1 MKTFSLNKVIAIFAL
16 LFLIGGGKTLAET
29 TATLQASSTDPS
41 QGRPE
46 FAYTINNVNVLNGGV
61 IDYGYWNVNLYSV
74 VNSPANAAAFAFY
87 AVAGKPNTY
96 YIYNYSA
103 KKWVTYDLAT
113 SYNND
118 MKGFLKL
125 SDTKT
130 EGCYFEITSCTN
142 DTHSGYQMRPYASD
156 GTIDED
162 CYLNYN
168 GGNGA
173 NVSLTVGLWKDPGSQ
188 DKGACW
194 ILKKVDLEVNSIQ
207 TSTNEAK
214 PEHVFTMRNANGDY
228 VNSNLYRTLAA
239 SDYAQFAFYEVSGK
253 ASAYYIYNYS
263 AKKWLKYTTSAT
275 YTKGKD
281 FVFNGEK
288 SERSEFYITDAAK
301 DGVSGVQ
308 IQPYNAAGNAANN
321 YLNFYGGGGDNVAH
335 TIGNYTTDGN
345 NDAGSLWVF
354 TEVEIAN
361 NNAVITNK
369 TMSEGSVVSTLL
381 ENHTGNGTKLLKETA
396 IDWTK
401 QKVIAEI
408 DLSTCGTGTEDLFSI
423 GENIQTFEANNI
435 HMYKKSDGSITA
447 YLVGNPIKGG
457 ITGFESSTLLDGN
470 MLRVELSS
478 EKGFVVNDVVVF
490 SKEAI
495 NQYSEQYYTNQ
506 FFSLSNIQVG
516 SGEGTNQESRAK
528 YNYISVATK
537 DYQTATVT
545 SSNTLDEVTVNSF
558 NAQNDVDV
566 QLKRSLTPTQWNT
579 FCVPFTISE
588 DVIAEKFGA
597 GTLVYTFGS
606 MNGNVMNF
614 AHSTTIEAGTP
625 YIVKP
630 TKEVVNPSFTGV
642 NIEATAAKKVG
653 ADGYF
658 MQGIYSAKTDLTTD
672 GTNLFLGDG
681 NKFYKP
687 AGATTA
693 KMKGLRAFF
702 IVPQGTNLAA
712 LRANIDGATT
722 AIDELTAVVEQPTDN
737 RIYNLQGQFVGTSFE
752 GLHGVYVQNGKK
764 VLVK

>member
-1 MKTFSLNKVIAIFAL
+1 M
-16 LFLIGGGKTLAET
+16 
-29 TATLQASSTDPS
+29 QASSTDPS
-41 QGRPE
+41 LGKPE
-46 FAYTINNVNVLNGGV
+46 FAYTINNVNVLDNGST

-74 VNSPANAAAFAFY
+74 VNSPANAASFAFY
-87 AVAGKPNTY
+87 AVAGKSNTY

-113 SYNND
+113 SYNN

-156 GTIDED
+156 GTIDAD
-162 CYLNYN
+162 RYLNYN

-173 NVSLTVGLWKDPGSQ
+173 NASLTVGLWKDPGSQ

-194 ILKKVDLEVNSIQ
+194 ILKKVDLGVNSIQ

-214 PEHVFTMRNANGDY
+214 PEHVFTMRNANNSY
-228 VNSNLYRTLAA
+228 VNSNLYCATST

-253 ASAYYIYNYS
+253 TSAYYIYNYS

-275 YTKGKD
+275 YTKGQD
-281 FVFNGEK
+281 FVSNGEK

-321 YLNFYGGGGDNVAH
+321 YLNFYKGGDQNTNN

-369 TMSEGSVVSTLL
+369 AMSEGSVVSTLL
-381 ENHTGNGTKLLKETA
+381 ENHTGDGTKLLKETA

-423 GENIQTFEANNI
+423 GKDIQTFKENNI
-435 HMYKKSDGSITA
+435 HVYKTSGGITA
-447 YLVGNPIKGG
+447 YLVGNPAGG
-457 ITGFESSTLLDGN
+457 GATAFGPVSFDGN
-470 MLRVELSS
+470 ILRVELSS
-478 EKGFVVNDVVVF
+478 EKGFVVNDRVIF
-490 SKEAI
+490 SKEII
-495 NQYSEQYYTNQ
+495 NQYSEQKYGKQ

-516 SGEGTNQESRAK
+516 SGEGTNQETKAT
-528 YNYISVATK
+528 YNYISVVTN
-537 DYQTATVT
+537 DYKTATVT
-545 SSNTLDEVTVNSF
+545 VSNTLDEVAVNSF
-558 NAQNDVDV
+558 NAQNNVDV
-566 QLKRSLTPTQWNT
+566 QLKRTLSPEHWNS

-597 GTLVYTFGS
+597 GTQVCTFGS

-614 AHSTTIEAGTP
+614 AASTTIEAGTP

-630 TKEVVNPSFTGV
+630 TQEVVNPSFTGV

-693 KMKGLRAFF
+693 RMKGLRAFF

-722 AIDELTAVVEQPTDN
+722 AIDEFATVVEQPTDN

>member
-1 MKTFSLNKVIAIFAL
+1 M
-16 LFLIGGGKTLAET
+16 
-29 TATLQASSTDPS
+29 QASSTDPS
-41 QGRPE
+41 LGKPE
-46 FAYTINNVNVLNGGV
+46 FAYTINNVNVLNGTT

-74 VNSPANAAAFAFY
+74 VNSPANAASFAFY
-87 AVAGKPNTY
+87 AVAGKSNTY

-173 NVSLTVGLWKDPGSQ
+173 NASLTVGLWKDPGSQ

-194 ILKKVDLEVNSIQ
+194 ILKKVDLGVNSIQ

-214 PEHVFTMRNANGDY
+214 PEHVFTMRNANNSY
-228 VNSNLYRTLAA
+228 VNSNLYCATST

-253 ASAYYIYNYS
+253 TSAYYIYNYS

-275 YTKGKD
+275 YTKGQD
-281 FVFNGEK
+281 FVSNGEK

-321 YLNFYGGGGDNVAH
+321 YLNFYKGGDQNTNN

-381 ENHTGNGTKLLKETA
+381 ENHTGDGTKLLKETA
-396 IDWTK
+396 IDWTQ
-401 QKVIAEI
+401 QKVVAEI

-423 GENIQTFEANNI
+423 GKDIQTFKENNI
-435 HMYKKSDGSITA
+435 HVYKTSGGITA
-447 YLVGNPIKGG
+447 YLVGNPASGG
-457 ITGFESSTLLDGN
+457 ATAFGPVSFDGN
-470 MLRVELSS
+470 ILRVELSS
-478 EKGFVVNDVVVF
+478 EKGFVVNDRAIF
-490 SKEAI
+490 SKEII
-495 NQYSEQYYTNQ
+495 NQYSEQKYGKQ

-516 SGEGTNQESRAK
+516 SGEGTNQETKAT
-528 YNYISVATK
+528 YNYISVVTN
-537 DYQTATVT
+537 DYKAATVT
-545 SSNTLDEVTVNSF
+545 SSNTLDEVAANSF
-558 NAQNDVDV
+558 NAQNNVDV
-566 QLKRSLTPTQWNT
+566 QLKRTLSPEHWNS
-579 FCVPFTISE
+579 FCVPFAISA

-614 AHSTTIEAGTP
+614 APSTTIEAGKP

-630 TKEVVNPSFTGV
+630 TKEVVDPSFTGV

-687 AGATTA
+687 AGTTTA
-693 KMKGLRAFF
+693 RMKGLRAFF

-722 AIDELTAVVEQPTDN
+722 AIDELTTVVEQPADN

>member
-1 MKTFSLNKVIAIFAL
+1 MKTFSLNKIIAIFAL
-16 LFLIGGGKTLAET
+16 LFFIGGGKTLAET

-41 QGRPE
+41 LGRPE
-46 FAYTINNVNVLNGGV
+46 FAYTINNVNTIDGV
-61 IDYGYWNVNLYSV
+61 VDYGYWNVNLYSV
-74 VNSPANAAAFAFY
+74 INSPANAAAFAFY
-87 AVAGKPNTY
+87 AVAGKSNTY

-113 SYNND
+113 SYDNT
-118 MKGFLKL
+118 KGFLKL

-130 EGCYFEITSCTN
+130 EGCYFEITSCTK

-162 CYLNYN
+162 RYLNYN

-173 NVSLTVGLWKDPGSQ
+173 NESITVGLWRDNGSS
-188 DKGACW
+188 DAGSCW
-194 ILKKVDLEVNSIQ
+194 ILKEADLGVKANITNTSLAAGSIVNSLY
-207 TSTNEAK
+207 TN
-214 PEHVFTMRNANGDY
+214 Y
-228 VNSNLYRTLAA
+228 
-239 SDYAQFAFYEVSGK
+239 Q
-253 ASAYYIYNYS
+253 
-263 AKKWLKYTTSAT
+263 
-275 YTKGKD
+275 
-281 FVFNGEK
+281 
-288 SERSEFYITDAAK
+288 
-301 DGVSGVQ
+301 
-308 IQPYNAAGNAANN
+308 
-321 YLNFYGGGGDNVAH
+321 
-335 TIGNYTTDGN
+335 
-345 NDAGSLWVF
+345 
-354 TEVEIAN
+354 
-361 NNAVITNK
+361 
-369 TMSEGSVVSTLL
+369 
-381 ENHTGNGTKLLKETA
+381 GNGTQFVKETA
-396 IDWTK
+396 IDWTN

-408 DLSTCGTGTEDLFSI
+408 DISTCGTGTEDLFSI
-423 GENIQTFEANNI
+423 GEDAITWFANNI
-435 HMYKKSDGSITA
+435 HMYKTTGGITA
-447 YLVGNPIKGG
+447 YLVGNPVGG
-457 ITGFESSTLLDGN
+457 GATAFGPVSFDGN
-470 MLRVELSS
+470 ILRVEVSS
-478 EKGFVVNDVVVF
+478 EKGFVVNDRVIF
-490 SKEAI
+490 SKEVI
-495 NQYSEQYYTNQ
+495 NQYSEQKYNKQ
-506 FFSLSNIQVG
+506 FFSLSTIKVG
-516 SGEGTNQESRAK
+516 SGENNQNSRAK
-528 YNYISVATK
+528 YNYISVVTN
-537 DYQTATVT
+537 DYQAATVT

-566 QLKRSLTPTQWNT
+566 QLKRSLTPAQWNT
-579 FCVPFTISE
+579 FCVPFAISE

-597 GTLVYTFGS
+597 GTQVCTFGS

-672 GTNLFLGDG
+672 GTNLFLGEG

-687 AGATTA
+687 SGTTTA
-693 KMKGLRAFF
+693 KMKGMRAFF

-722 AIDELTAVVEQPTDN
+722 AIDELTTVVEQPTDN

>member
-1 MKTFSLNKVIAIFAL
+1 M
-16 LFLIGGGKTLAET
+16 
-29 TATLQASSTDPS
+29 QASSTDPS
-41 QGRPE
+41 QGRPD
-46 FAYTINNVNVLNGGV
+46 FAYTINNVNVLDGGV

-74 VNSPANAAAFAFY
+74 VNSPANAAVFAFY
-87 AVAGKPNTY
+87 AVAGKSNTY

-103 KKWVTYDLAT
+103 KKWVTYDLAA

-142 DTHSGYQMRPYASD
+142 GTHLGYQMRPYASD

-173 NVSLTVGLWKDPGSQ
+173 NASLTVGLWKDPGSQ

-194 ILKKVDLEVNSIQ
+194 ILKKVDLVVNSIQ

-214 PEHVFTMRNANGDY
+214 PEHVFTMRNANNSY
-228 VNSNLYRTLAA
+228 VNSNLYCATST

-253 ASAYYIYNYS
+253 TSAYYIYNYS

-281 FVFNGEK
+281 FVSNGEK
-288 SERSEFYITDAAK
+288 SERCEFYITDAAK

-321 YLNFYGGGGDNVAH
+321 YLNFYGGGGANVSN

-381 ENHTGNGTKLLKETA
+381 ENHTGDGTKILKETA

-408 DLSTCGTGTEDLFSI
+408 DISTCGTGTEDLFSI
-423 GENIQTFEANNI
+423 GNKITEFYENNI
-435 HMYKKSDGSITA
+435 HMYKTTGGITA
-447 YLVGNPIKGG
+447 YLVGNPVSGG
-457 ITGFESSTLLDGN
+457 ATAFGPVSFDGN
-470 MLRVELSS
+470 ILRVELSS
-478 EKGFVVNDVVVF
+478 EKGFVVNDRVIF
-490 SKEAI
+490 SKDII
-495 NQYSEQYYTNQ
+495 NQYSEQKYSKQ
-506 FFSLSNIQVG
+506 FFSLSSIQVG
-516 SGEGTNQESRAK
+516 SGENNQNSKAK
-528 YNYISVATK
+528 YNFIRVVTN

-545 SSNTLDEVTVNSF
+545 SSNTLDEVAVNSF
-558 NAQNDVDV
+558 NAQNNVDV
-566 QLKRSLTPTQWNT
+566 QLKRTLSPEHWNS
-579 FCVPFTISE
+579 FCVPFTISA

-614 AHSTTIEAGTP
+614 AVSTTIEAGTP

-630 TKEVVNPSFTGV
+630 TQEVVDPSFTGV

-687 AGATTA
+687 AGTTTA
-693 KMKGLRAFF
+693 RMKGLRAFF

-722 AIDELTAVVEQPTDN
+722 AIDEFATVVEQPTDN

>member
-1 MKTFSLNKVIAIFAL
+1 MKTFSLNKIIAIFAL

-41 QGRPE
+41 QGRPD
-46 FAYTINNVNVLNGGV
+46 FAYTINNVNAIDGV
-61 IDYGYWNVNLYSV
+61 ADYGYWNVNLYSV
-74 VNSPANAAAFAFY
+74 RNNPTNAASFAFY

-113 SYNND
+113 SYNN
-118 MKGFLKL
+118 MQGFLKL

-130 EGCYFEITSCTN
+130 EGCYFEITSCTK

-156 GTIDED
+156 GTIDTD
-162 CYLNYN
+162 RYLNYN

-173 NVSLTVGLWKDPGSQ
+173 NASKTVGLWQDPGSS
-188 DKGACW
+188 DAGSCW
-194 ILKKVDLEVNSIQ
+194 ILKEADLGV
-207 TSTNEAK
+207 K
-214 PEHVFTMRNANGDY
+214 AN
-228 VNSNLYRTLAA
+228 
-239 SDYAQFAFYEVSGK
+239 
-253 ASAYYIYNYS
+253 
-263 AKKWLKYTTSAT
+263 
-275 YTKGKD
+275 
-281 FVFNGEK
+281 
-288 SERSEFYITDAAK
+288 
-301 DGVSGVQ
+301 
-308 IQPYNAAGNAANN
+308 
-321 YLNFYGGGGDNVAH
+321 
-335 TIGNYTTDGN
+335 
-345 NDAGSLWVF
+345 
-354 TEVEIAN
+354 
-361 NNAVITNK
+361 ITN
-369 TMSEGSVVSTLL
+369 TSLAEGSVVSTVL
-381 ENHTGNGTKLLKETA
+381 ENHTGDGTQLVKETA
-396 IDWTK
+396 IDWTT
-401 QKVIAEI
+401 QKIVAEI
-408 DLSTCGTGTEDLFSI
+408 DISTCGTGTEDLFSI
-423 GENIQTFEANNI
+423 GKDAITWSANNI
-435 HMYKKSDGSITA
+435 HMYKASGGITA
-447 YLVGNPIKGG
+447 YLVGNPVGG
-457 ITGFESSTLLDGN
+457 GATAFGPVSFDGN
-470 MLRVELSS
+470 ILRVELSS
-478 EKGFVVNDVVVF
+478 EKGFVVNDRVIF
-490 SKEAI
+490 SKEVI
-495 NQYSEQYYTNQ
+495 NQYSEQYYKEQ
-506 FFSLSNIQVG
+506 FFSLSTIKVG
-516 SGEGTNQESRAK
+516 SGEGTNQETKAT
-528 YNYISVATK
+528 YNYIRVVTN
-537 DYQTATVT
+537 DYQAATVT

-566 QLKRSLTPTQWNT
+566 QLKRSLSPAHWNS
-579 FCVPFTISE
+579 FCVPFTISA

-614 AHSTTIEAGTP
+614 APSTTIEAGKP

-630 TKEVVNPSFTGV
+630 TQEVVDPSFTGV

-693 KMKGLRAFF
+693 RMKGLRAFF

-722 AIDELTAVVEQPTDN
+722 AIDELTTVVEQPTDN

>member
-1 MKTFSLNKVIAIFAL
+1 M
-16 LFLIGGGKTLAET
+16 
-29 TATLQASSTDPS
+29 QASSTDPS
-41 QGRPE
+41 LGKPE
-46 FAYTINNVNVLNGGV
+46 FAYTINNVNVIDGT

-74 VNSPANAAAFAFY
+74 VNTPANAASFAFY
-87 AVAGKPNTY
+87 AVAGKSNTY

-113 SYNND
+113 SYNNN

-173 NVSLTVGLWKDPGSQ
+173 NASLTVGLWKDPGSQ

-194 ILKKVDLEVNSIQ
+194 ILKKVDLGVNSIQ

-214 PEHVFTMRNANGDY
+214 PEHVFTMRNANNSY
-228 VNSNLYRTLAA
+228 VNSNLYCATST

-253 ASAYYIYNYS
+253 TSAYYIYNYS

-275 YTKGKD
+275 YTKGQD
-281 FVFNGEK
+281 FVSNGEK

-321 YLNFYGGGGDNVAH
+321 YLNFYKGGDQNTNN

-381 ENHTGNGTKLLKETA
+381 ENHTGDGTKLLKETA

-423 GENIQTFEANNI
+423 GKDIQTFKENNI
-435 HMYKKSDGSITA
+435 HVYKTSGGITA
-447 YLVGNPIKGG
+447 YLVGNPASGG
-457 ITGFESSTLLDGN
+457 ATAFGPVSFDGN
-470 MLRVELSS
+470 ILRVELSS
-478 EKGFVVNDVVVF
+478 EKGFVVNDRAIF
-490 SKEAI
+490 SKEII
-495 NQYSEQYYTNQ
+495 NQYSEQKYGKQ

-516 SGEGTNQESRAK
+516 SGEGTNQETKAT
-528 YNYISVATK
+528 YNYISVVTN
-537 DYQTATVT
+537 DYKTATVT
-545 SSNTLDEVTVNSF
+545 VSNTLDEVAVNSF
-558 NAQNDVDV
+558 NAQNNVDV
-566 QLKRSLTPTQWNT
+566 QLKRSLSPEHWNS
-579 FCVPFTISE
+579 FCVPFAISA

-597 GTLVYTFGS
+597 GTQICTFGS

-614 AHSTTIEAGTP
+614 DHSTTIEAGKP

-630 TKEVVNPSFTGV
+630 TKEVVDPSFTSV

-687 AGATTA
+687 AGTTTA
-693 KMKGLRAFF
+693 RMKGLRAFF

-722 AIDELTAVVEQPTDN
+722 AIDELTTVVEQPTDN

>member
-1 MKTFSLNKVIAIFAL
+1 
-16 LFLIGGGKTLAET
+16 
-29 TATLQASSTDPS
+29 
-41 QGRPE
+41 
-46 FAYTINNVNVLNGGV
+46 
-61 IDYGYWNVNLYSV
+61 
-74 VNSPANAAAFAFY
+74 
-87 AVAGKPNTY
+87 
-96 YIYNYSA
+96 
-103 KKWVTYDLAT
+103 
-113 SYNND
+113 
-118 MKGFLKL
+118 
-125 SDTKT
+125 
-130 EGCYFEITSCTN
+130 
-142 DTHSGYQMRPYASD
+142 MRPYASD

-173 NVSLTVGLWKDPGSQ
+173 NASLTVGLWKDPGSQ

-194 ILKKVDLEVNSIQ
+194 ILKKVDLGVNSIQ

-214 PEHVFTMRNANGDY
+214 PEHVFTMRNANNDY
-228 VNSNLYRTLAA
+228 VNSSLYRTLNSA
-239 SDYAQFAFYEVSGK
+239 DYAQFAFYEVSGK
-253 ASAYYIYNYS
+253 TNAYYIYNYS

-275 YTKGKD
+275 YTVGKD
-281 FVFNGEK
+281 FVSNGEK

-321 YLNFYGGGGDNVAH
+321 YLNFYAGGDQNTNH
-335 TIGNYTTDGN
+335 TIGNWTDGGN
-345 NDAGSLWVF
+345 NDLGSLWLF

-381 ENHTGNGTKLLKETA
+381 ENHTGDGTKLLKETA
-396 IDWTK
+396 IDWTQ

-408 DLSTCGTGTEDLFSI
+408 DLSTCGTGIEDLFSI
-423 GENIQTFEANNI
+423 GEKIQTSKANNI
-435 HMYKKSDGSITA
+435 HMYKTSDGITA
-447 YLVGNPIKGG
+447 YLVGNPLSGG
-457 ITGFESSTLLDGN
+457 ATAFGPVSFDGN
-470 MLRVELSS
+470 ILRVELSS
-478 EKGFVVNDVVVF
+478 EKGFVVNDRVIF
-490 SKEAI
+490 SKEII
-495 NQYSEQYYTNQ
+495 NQYSEQKYGTQ

-516 SGEGTNQESRAK
+516 SGEGTNQETKAT
-528 YNYISVATK
+528 YNYIRVVTN

-545 SSNTLDEVTVNSF
+545 SSNTLDEVAVNSF
-558 NAQNDVDV
+558 NAQNNVDV
-566 QLKRSLTPTQWNT
+566 QLKRSLSPEHWNS
-579 FCVPFTISE
+579 FCVPFAISE

-597 GTLVYTFGS
+597 GTQICAFGS

-630 TKEVVNPSFTGV
+630 TKEVVDPSFTGV

-687 AGATTA
+687 AGTTTA
-693 KMKGLRAFF
+693 RMKGLRAFF

-722 AIDELTAVVEQPTDN
+722 AIDELTTVVEQPADN

>member
-1 MKTFSLNKVIAIFAL
+1 MKTFSLNKIIAIFAL

-41 QGRPE
+41 LGKPE
-46 FAYTINNVNVLNGGV
+46 FAYTINNVNVLDNGNT

-74 VNSPANAAAFAFY
+74 RNSPANAAAFAFY
-87 AVAGKPNTY
+87 AVAGKSNTY

-113 SYNND
+113 SYNN

-125 SDTKT
+125 SDTKA
-130 EGCYFEITSCTN
+130 ESCYFEITSCTK

-156 GTIDED
+156 GTVDAD
-162 CYLNYN
+162 RYLNYN

-173 NVSLTVGLWKDPGSQ
+173 NASITVGLWQDSGSS
-188 DKGACW
+188 DAGSCW
-194 ILKKVDLEVNSIQ
+194 ILKEADLGVKANITN
-207 TSTNEAK
+207 TS
-214 PEHVFTMRNANGDY
+214 
-228 VNSNLYRTLAA
+228 LAA
-239 SDYAQFAFYEVSGK
+239 GSIVNTLCTNHQGDGTQF
-253 ASAYYIYNYS
+253 I
-263 AKKWLKYTTSAT
+263 
-275 YTKGKD
+275 
-281 FVFNGEK
+281 
-288 SERSEFYITDAAK
+288 
-301 DGVSGVQ
+301 
-308 IQPYNAAGNAANN
+308 
-321 YLNFYGGGGDNVAH
+321 
-335 TIGNYTTDGN
+335 
-345 NDAGSLWVF
+345 
-354 TEVEIAN
+354 
-361 NNAVITNK
+361 
-369 TMSEGSVVSTLL
+369 
-381 ENHTGNGTKLLKETA
+381 KETA
-396 IDWTK
+396 IDWTN
-401 QKVIAEI
+401 QKVVAEI
-408 DLSTCGTGTEDLFSI
+408 DISTCGTGTEDLFSI
-423 GENIQTFEANNI
+423 GEDAITWSANNI
-435 HMYKKSDGSITA
+435 HMYKTTGGITA
-447 YLVGNPIKGG
+447 YLVGNPVGG
-457 ITGFESSTLLDGN
+457 GATAFGPVSFDGN
-470 MLRVELSS
+470 ILRVELSS
-478 EKGFVVNDVVVF
+478 EKGFVVNDRVIF
-490 SKEAI
+490 SKEVI
-495 NQYSEQYYTNQ
+495 NQYSEQYYSKQ
-506 FFSLSNIQVG
+506 FFSLSTIKVG
-516 SGEGTNQESRAK
+516 SGEGSNQESKAK
-528 YNYISVATK
+528 YNYISVVTN
-537 DYQTATVT
+537 DYQTATAT

-566 QLKRSLTPTQWNT
+566 QLKRSLTPAQWNT
-579 FCVPFTISE
+579 FCVPFTISA

-630 TKEVVNPSFTGV
+630 TQEVVNPSFTGV

-658 MQGIYSAKTDLTTD
+658 MQGIYSAKTDLATD

-687 AGATTA
+687 AGTTTA
-693 KMKGLRAFF
+693 RMKGMRAYF

-722 AIDELTAVVEQPTDN
+722 AIDELTTVVEQPTDN

>member
-41 QGRPE
+41 QGRPD
-46 FAYTINNVNVLNGGV
+46 FAYTINNVNAIDGV
-61 IDYGYWNVNLYSV
+61 ADYGYWNVNLYSV
-74 VNSPANAAAFAFY
+74 RNNPTNAASFAFY

-113 SYNND
+113 SYNN
-118 MKGFLKL
+118 MQGFLKL

-130 EGCYFEITSCTN
+130 EGCYFEITSCTK

-156 GTIDED
+156 GTIDTD
-162 CYLNYN
+162 RYLNYN

-173 NVSLTVGLWKDPGSQ
+173 NASKTVGLWQDPGSS
-188 DKGACW
+188 DAGSCW
-194 ILKKVDLEVNSIQ
+194 ILKEADLGV
-207 TSTNEAK
+207 K
-214 PEHVFTMRNANGDY
+214 AN
-228 VNSNLYRTLAA
+228 
-239 SDYAQFAFYEVSGK
+239 
-253 ASAYYIYNYS
+253 
-263 AKKWLKYTTSAT
+263 
-275 YTKGKD
+275 
-281 FVFNGEK
+281 
-288 SERSEFYITDAAK
+288 
-301 DGVSGVQ
+301 
-308 IQPYNAAGNAANN
+308 
-321 YLNFYGGGGDNVAH
+321 
-335 TIGNYTTDGN
+335 
-345 NDAGSLWVF
+345 
-354 TEVEIAN
+354 
-361 NNAVITNK
+361 ITN
-369 TMSEGSVVSTLL
+369 TSLAEGSVVSTVL
-381 ENHTGNGTKLLKETA
+381 ENHTGDGTQLVKETA
-396 IDWTK
+396 IDWTT
-401 QKVIAEI
+401 QKIVAEI
-408 DLSTCGTGTEDLFSI
+408 DISTCGTGTEDLFSI
-423 GENIQTFEANNI
+423 GKDAITWSANNI
-435 HMYKKSDGSITA
+435 HMYKASGGITA
-447 YLVGNPIKGG
+447 YLVGNPVGG
-457 ITGFESSTLLDGN
+457 GATAFGPVSFDGN
-470 MLRVELSS
+470 ILRVELSS
-478 EKGFVVNDVVVF
+478 EKGFVVNDRVIF
-490 SKEAI
+490 SKEVI
-495 NQYSEQYYTNQ
+495 NQYSEQYYKEQ
-506 FFSLSNIQVG
+506 FFSLSTIKVG
-516 SGEGTNQESRAK
+516 SGEGTNQETKAT
-528 YNYISVATK
+528 YNYIRVVTN
-537 DYQTATVT
+537 DYQAATVT

-566 QLKRSLTPTQWNT
+566 QLKRSLSPAHWNS
-579 FCVPFTISE
+579 FCVPFTISA

-614 AHSTTIEAGTP
+614 APSTTIEAGKP

-630 TKEVVNPSFTGV
+630 TQEVVDPSFTGV

-693 KMKGLRAFF
+693 RMKGLRAFF

-722 AIDELTAVVEQPTDN
+722 AIDELATVVEQPADN

>member
-1 MKTFSLNKVIAIFAL
+1 MKTFSLNKIIAIFAL

-41 QGRPE
+41 QGRPD
-46 FAYTINNVNVLNGGV
+46 FAYTINNVNVLDGGV

-74 VNSPANAAAFAFY
+74 VNSPANAAVFAFY
-87 AVAGKPNTY
+87 AVAGKSNTY

-103 KKWVTYDLAT
+103 KKWVTYDLAA

-142 DTHSGYQMRPYASD
+142 GTHLGYQMRPYASD

-173 NVSLTVGLWKDPGSQ
+173 NASLTVGLWKDPGSQ

-194 ILKKVDLEVNSIQ
+194 ILKKVDLVVNSIQ

-214 PEHVFTMRNANGDY
+214 PEHVFTMRNANNSY
-228 VNSNLYRTLAA
+228 VNSNLYCATST

-253 ASAYYIYNYS
+253 TSAYYIYNYS

-281 FVFNGEK
+281 FVSNGEK
-288 SERSEFYITDAAK
+288 SERCEFYITDAAK

-321 YLNFYGGGGDNVAH
+321 YLNFYGGGGANVSN

-381 ENHTGNGTKLLKETA
+381 ENHTGDGTKILKETA

-408 DLSTCGTGTEDLFSI
+408 DISTCGTGTEDLFSI
-423 GENIQTFEANNI
+423 GNKITEFYENNI
-435 HMYKKSDGSITA
+435 HMYKTTGGITA
-447 YLVGNPIKGG
+447 YLVGNPVSGG
-457 ITGFESSTLLDGN
+457 ATAFGPVSFDGN
-470 MLRVELSS
+470 ILRVELSS
-478 EKGFVVNDVVVF
+478 EKGFVVNDRVIF
-490 SKEAI
+490 SKDII
-495 NQYSEQYYTNQ
+495 NQYSEQKYSKQ
-506 FFSLSNIQVG
+506 FFSLSSIQVG
-516 SGEGTNQESRAK
+516 SGENNQNSKAK
-528 YNYISVATK
+528 YNFIRVVTN

-545 SSNTLDEVTVNSF
+545 SSNTLDEVAVNSF
-558 NAQNDVDV
+558 NAQNNVDV
-566 QLKRSLTPTQWNT
+566 QLKRTLSPEHWNS
-579 FCVPFTISE
+579 FCVPFTISA

-614 AHSTTIEAGTP
+614 AVSTTIEAGTP

-630 TKEVVNPSFTGV
+630 TQEVVDPSFTGV

-687 AGATTA
+687 AGTTTA
-693 KMKGLRAFF
+693 RMKGLRAFF

-722 AIDELTAVVEQPTDN
+722 AIDEFATVVEQPTDN

>member
-1 MKTFSLNKVIAIFAL
+1 MKTFSLNKIFAIFAL

-41 QGRPE
+41 QGRPD
-46 FAYTINNVNVLNGGV
+46 FAYTINNVNAIDGV
-61 IDYGYWNVNLYSV
+61 ADYGYWNVNLYSV
-74 VNSPANAAAFAFY
+74 RNNPTNAASFAFY

-113 SYNND
+113 SYNN
-118 MKGFLKL
+118 MQGFLKL

-130 EGCYFEITSCTN
+130 EGCYFEITSCTK

-156 GTIDED
+156 GTIDTD
-162 CYLNYN
+162 RYLNYN

-173 NVSLTVGLWKDPGSQ
+173 NASKTVGLWQDPGSS
-188 DKGACW
+188 DAGSCW
-194 ILKKVDLEVNSIQ
+194 ILKEADLGV
-207 TSTNEAK
+207 K
-214 PEHVFTMRNANGDY
+214 AN
-228 VNSNLYRTLAA
+228 
-239 SDYAQFAFYEVSGK
+239 
-253 ASAYYIYNYS
+253 
-263 AKKWLKYTTSAT
+263 
-275 YTKGKD
+275 
-281 FVFNGEK
+281 
-288 SERSEFYITDAAK
+288 
-301 DGVSGVQ
+301 
-308 IQPYNAAGNAANN
+308 
-321 YLNFYGGGGDNVAH
+321 
-335 TIGNYTTDGN
+335 
-345 NDAGSLWVF
+345 
-354 TEVEIAN
+354 
-361 NNAVITNK
+361 ITN
-369 TMSEGSVVSTLL
+369 TSLAEGSVVSTVL
-381 ENHTGNGTKLLKETA
+381 ENHTGDGTQLVKETA
-396 IDWTK
+396 IDWTT
-401 QKVIAEI
+401 QKIVAEI
-408 DLSTCGTGTEDLFSI
+408 DISTCGTGTEDLFSI
-423 GENIQTFEANNI
+423 GKDAITWSANNI
-435 HMYKKSDGSITA
+435 HMYKASGGITA
-447 YLVGNPIKGG
+447 YLVGNPVGG
-457 ITGFESSTLLDGN
+457 GATAFGPVSFDGN
-470 MLRVELSS
+470 ILRVELSS
-478 EKGFVVNDVVVF
+478 EKGFVVNDRVIF
-490 SKEAI
+490 SKEII
-495 NQYSEQYYTNQ
+495 NQYSEQYYKEQ
-506 FFSLSNIQVG
+506 FFSLSTIKVG
-516 SGEGTNQESRAK
+516 SGEGTNQETKAT
-528 YNYISVATK
+528 YNYIRVVTN
-537 DYQTATVT
+537 DYQAATVT

-566 QLKRSLTPTQWNT
+566 QLKRSLSPAHWNS
-579 FCVPFTISE
+579 FCVPFTISA

-614 AHSTTIEAGTP
+614 APSTTIKAGKP

-630 TKEVVNPSFTGV
+630 TQEVVDPSFTGV

-693 KMKGLRAFF
+693 RMKGLRAFF

-722 AIDELTAVVEQPTDN
+722 AIDELTTVVEQPTDN

>member
-1 MKTFSLNKVIAIFAL
+1 M
-16 LFLIGGGKTLAET
+16 
-29 TATLQASSTDPS
+29 QASSTDPS
-41 QGRPE
+41 LGRPE
-46 FAYTINNVNVLNGGV
+46 FAYTINNVNVLNGTT

-74 VNSPANAAAFAFY
+74 VNSPANAVSFAFY
-87 AVAGKPNTY
+87 AVAGKSNTY

-113 SYNND
+113 SYDNT
-118 MKGFLKL
+118 KGFLKL

-162 CYLNYN
+162 RYLNFN

-173 NVSLTVGLWKDPGSQ
+173 NASITVGLWQDNGSQ

-194 ILKKVDLEVNSIQ
+194 ILKEADLGV
-207 TSTNEAK
+207 K
-214 PEHVFTMRNANGDY
+214 AN
-228 VNSNLYRTLAA
+228 
-239 SDYAQFAFYEVSGK
+239 
-253 ASAYYIYNYS
+253 
-263 AKKWLKYTTSAT
+263 
-275 YTKGKD
+275 
-281 FVFNGEK
+281 
-288 SERSEFYITDAAK
+288 
-301 DGVSGVQ
+301 
-308 IQPYNAAGNAANN
+308 
-321 YLNFYGGGGDNVAH
+321 
-335 TIGNYTTDGN
+335 
-345 NDAGSLWVF
+345 
-354 TEVEIAN
+354 
-361 NNAVITNK
+361 ITN
-369 TMSEGSVVSTLL
+369 TSLAEGSVVSTVL
-381 ENHTGNGTKLLKETA
+381 ENHTGDGTKFTRDIA
-396 IDWTK
+396 VDWNN
-401 QKVIAEI
+401 QKVVAEI

-423 GENIQTFEANNI
+423 GKDIQTFKENNI
-435 HMYKKSDGSITA
+435 HVYKTSGGITA
-447 YLVGNPIKGG
+447 YLVGNPASGG
-457 ITGFESSTLLDGN
+457 ATAFGPVSFDGN
-470 MLRVELSS
+470 ILRVELSS
-478 EKGFVVNDVVVF
+478 EKGFVVNDRAIF
-490 SKEAI
+490 SKEII
-495 NQYSEQYYTNQ
+495 NQYSEQKYGKQ

-516 SGEGTNQESRAK
+516 SGEGTNQETKAT
-528 YNYISVATK
+528 YNYISVVTN
-537 DYQTATVT
+537 DYKAATVT
-545 SSNTLDEVTVNSF
+545 SSNTLDEVAVNSF
-558 NAQNDVDV
+558 NAQNNVDV
-566 QLKRSLTPTQWNT
+566 QLKRTLSPEHWNS
-579 FCVPFTISE
+579 FCVPFAISA

-597 GTLVYTFGS
+597 GTQIFTFGS

-614 AHSTTIEAGTP
+614 DHSTTIEAGKP

-630 TKEVVNPSFTGV
+630 TKEVVDPSFTSV

-687 AGATTA
+687 AGTTTA
-693 KMKGLRAFF
+693 RMKGLRAFF

-722 AIDELTAVVEQPTDN
+722 AIDELTTVVEQPTDN

>member
-1 MKTFSLNKVIAIFAL
+1 M
-16 LFLIGGGKTLAET
+16 
-29 TATLQASSTDPS
+29 QASSTDPS
-41 QGRPE
+41 LGKPE
-46 FAYTINNVNVLNGGV
+46 FAYTINNVNVLNGTT

-87 AVAGKPNTY
+87 AVAGKSNTY

-103 KKWVTYDLAT
+103 KKWITYDLAT
-113 SYNND
+113 SYDNT
-118 MKGFLKL
+118 KGFLKL

-162 CYLNYN
+162 RYLNFN

-173 NVSLTVGLWKDPGSQ
+173 NASITVGLWEDNGSQ

-194 ILKKVDLEVNSIQ
+194 ILKKVDLGVNSIQ

-214 PEHVFTMRNANGDY
+214 PEHVFTMRNANNSY
-228 VNSNLYRTLAA
+228 VNSNLYCATST

-253 ASAYYIYNYS
+253 TNAYYIYNYS

-281 FVFNGEK
+281 FVSNGEK
-288 SERSEFYITDAAK
+288 SERCEFYITDAAK

-321 YLNFYGGGGDNVAH
+321 YLNFYGGGGANVSN

-361 NNAVITNK
+361 NNAVITSTTIPTGTSTNLK
-369 TMSEGSVVSTLL
+369 TNWKATKNTAWEVTTPIDWNTQQLIVTVDLNGVYAADAQGNRVVLCVTGADDELGWTENTGRSIFYNYSSTQVQGYVLEGDNANTGRLTYTNPLVFRYTKDGMYLGDEATPTHNSTRLA
-381 ENHTGNGTKLLKETA
+381 KLLS
-396 IDWTK
+396 
-401 QKVIAEI
+401 QKNIK
-408 DLSTCGTGTEDLFSI
+408 I
-423 GENIQTFEANNI
+423 GANNEACSGTYTI
-435 HMYKKSDGSITA
+435 QLASNDYAPAQTYSDNI
-447 YLVGNPIKGG
+447 
-457 ITGFESSTLLDGN
+457 
-470 MLRVELSS
+470 LRE
-478 EKGFVVNDVVVF
+478 
-490 SKEAI
+490 
-495 NQYSEQYYTNQ
+495 
-506 FFSLSNIQVG
+506 
-516 SGEGTNQESRAK
+516 
-528 YNYISVATK
+528 
-537 DYQTATVT
+537 TATV
-545 SSNTLDEVTVNSF
+545 SF
-558 NAQNDVDV
+558 NAQDNVDV
-566 QLKRSLTPTQWNT
+566 QLERTLSPEYWNT
-579 FCVPFTISE
+579 FCVPFSISAE
-588 DVIAEKFGA
+588 VIKEMFGE
-597 GTLVYTFGS
+597 GTQVCTFGS
-606 MNGNVMNF
+606 MEGTVMNF
-614 AHSTTIEAGTP
+614 AHSTSIEAGKP

-642 NIEATAAKKVG
+642 NIEATAAKQVG
-653 ADGYF
+653 ANGYF
-658 MQGIYSAKTDLTTD
+658 MQGIYSVKTDLTTD

-687 AGATTA
+687 LGTTTA
-693 KMKGLRAFF
+693 KMKGMRAYF
-702 IVPQGTNLAA
+702 IVPQGTNFAA

-722 AIDELTAVVEQPTDN
+722 AIDELTTVVEQPADN

>member
-1 MKTFSLNKVIAIFAL
+1 MKTFSLNKIIAIFAL

-46 FAYTINNVNVLNGGV
+46 FAYTINNVNVLNGTT

-74 VNSPANAAAFAFY
+74 VNSPANAASFAFY
-87 AVAGKPNTY
+87 AVAGKSNTY

-113 SYNND
+113 SYDNT
-118 MKGFLKL
+118 KGFLKL

-162 CYLNYN
+162 RYLNFN

-173 NVSLTVGLWKDPGSQ
+173 NASITVGLWQDNGSQ

-194 ILKKVDLEVNSIQ
+194 ILKEADLSVKANITNTSLAAGSIVNSLY
-207 TSTNEAK
+207 TN
-214 PEHVFTMRNANGDY
+214 Y
-228 VNSNLYRTLAA
+228 
-239 SDYAQFAFYEVSGK
+239 Q
-253 ASAYYIYNYS
+253 
-263 AKKWLKYTTSAT
+263 
-275 YTKGKD
+275 
-281 FVFNGEK
+281 
-288 SERSEFYITDAAK
+288 
-301 DGVSGVQ
+301 
-308 IQPYNAAGNAANN
+308 
-321 YLNFYGGGGDNVAH
+321 
-335 TIGNYTTDGN
+335 
-345 NDAGSLWVF
+345 
-354 TEVEIAN
+354 
-361 NNAVITNK
+361 
-369 TMSEGSVVSTLL
+369 
-381 ENHTGNGTKLLKETA
+381 GNGTQFVKETA
-396 IDWTK
+396 IDWTN
-401 QKVIAEI
+401 QKVVAEI
-408 DLSTCGTGTEDLFSI
+408 DVSTCGTGTEDLFSI
-423 GENIQTFEANNI
+423 GEDAITWSANNI
-435 HMYKKSDGSITA
+435 HMYKTTGGITA
-447 YLVGNPIKGG
+447 YLVGNPVGG
-457 ITGFESSTLLDGN
+457 GATAFGPVSFDGN
-470 MLRVELSS
+470 ILRVELSS
-478 EKGFVVNDVVVF
+478 EKGFVVNDRVIF
-490 SKEAI
+490 SKEVI
-495 NQYSEQYYTNQ
+495 NQYSEQYYSKQ
-506 FFSLSNIQVG
+506 FFSLSTIKVG
-516 SGEGTNQESRAK
+516 SGEGNNQESKAK
-528 YNYISVATK
+528 YNYISVVTN

-579 FCVPFTISE
+579 FCVPFTISK
-588 DVIAEKFGA
+588 DVITEKFGA

-614 AHSTTIEAGTP
+614 APSTTIEAGKP

-630 TKEVVNPSFTGV
+630 ANTVVNPTFTGV
-642 NIEATAAKKVG
+642 NIEASAPVKSG
-653 ADGYF
+653 ENGFY
-658 MQGIYSAKTDLTTD
+658 MQGTYGAKTDLLDD
-672 GTNLFLGDG
+672 GTNLFLGEG

-687 AGATTA
+687 AKGST
-693 KMKGLRAFF
+693 KMKGMRAYF

-722 AIDELTAVVEQPTDN
+722 AIDEFATVVEQPTDN

>member
-1 MKTFSLNKVIAIFAL
+1 MKTFSLNKIFAIFAL

-29 TATLQASSTDPS
+29 TATLQASSTYPS
-41 QGRPE
+41 LGRPE
-46 FAYTINNVNVLNGGV
+46 FAYTINNVNVLNGTT

-74 VNSPANAAAFAFY
+74 VNSPANAASFAFY
-87 AVAGKPNTY
+87 AVAGKSNTY

-113 SYNND
+113 SYNN

-162 CYLNYN
+162 RYLNFN

-173 NVSLTVGLWKDPGSQ
+173 NASITVGLWQDNGSQ

-194 ILKKVDLEVNSIQ
+194 ILKEADLGV
-207 TSTNEAK
+207 K
-214 PEHVFTMRNANGDY
+214 AN
-228 VNSNLYRTLAA
+228 
-239 SDYAQFAFYEVSGK
+239 
-253 ASAYYIYNYS
+253 
-263 AKKWLKYTTSAT
+263 
-275 YTKGKD
+275 
-281 FVFNGEK
+281 
-288 SERSEFYITDAAK
+288 
-301 DGVSGVQ
+301 
-308 IQPYNAAGNAANN
+308 
-321 YLNFYGGGGDNVAH
+321 
-335 TIGNYTTDGN
+335 
-345 NDAGSLWVF
+345 
-354 TEVEIAN
+354 
-361 NNAVITNK
+361 ITN
-369 TMSEGSVVSTLL
+369 TSLAEGSVVSTVL
-381 ENHTGNGTKLLKETA
+381 ENHTGDGTKFTRETA
-396 IDWTK
+396 IDWTN
-401 QKVIAEI
+401 QKVVAEI
-408 DLSTCGTGTEDLFSI
+408 DISTCGTGTEDLFSI
-423 GENIQTFEANNI
+423 GDDATSWNAVNI
-435 HMYKKSDGSITA
+435 HMYRTGTSGFSA
-447 YLVGNPIKGG
+447 YLSGNANSGDGTGVTSG
-457 ITGFESSTLLDGN
+457 IVPDGN
-470 MLRVELSS
+470 ILRVEVSS
-478 EKGFVVNDVVVF
+478 EKGFVVNGTVLF
-490 SKEAI
+490 SKEKI
-495 NQYSEQYYTNQ
+495 NKYSTL
-506 FFSLSNIQVG
+506 FSLSTIKVG
-516 SGEGTNQESRAK
+516 SGEGNNQESRAK
-528 YNYISVATK
+528 YNYISVVTN
-537 DYQTATVT
+537 DYKTATVT
-545 SSNTLDEVTVNSF
+545 VSNTLDEVAVNSF

-566 QLKRSLTPTQWNT
+566 QLKRTLSPAHWNS
-579 FCVPFTISE
+579 FCVPFAISA

-614 AHSTTIEAGTP
+614 AHSTTIEAGKP

-630 TKEVVNPSFTGV
+630 TKEVVDPSFTGV

-693 KMKGLRAFF
+693 RMKGLRAFF

-722 AIDELTAVVEQPTDN
+722 AIDEFATVVEQPTDN